1 MGCQL
6 NMLKCII
13 FKPFMENSANSTSF
27 PIFTTD
33 SQWEVKIIA
42 TVEGHVLLKTQNKS
56 CHKVA
61 CFRLSFVIK
70 RLTK

>member
-1 MGCQL
+1 
-6 NMLKCII
+6 
-13 FKPFMENSANSTSF
+13 MENSAYSTSS

-42 TVEGHVLLKTQNKS
+42 TVGGHVLLKTQNKF